1 MTAEIKIKNLYL
13 EQSSSQL
20 RKDAPEFIP
29 GCGVV
34 GALIFRRCKMEIGK
48 KQQIV
53 EGDFNITLES
63 EEFEESPEYW
73 QKQYNLL
80 YNMMIKELPSGS
92 IQPLSYK
99 SAEGEKADLV
109 TIFSTLVATGIAVE
123 AFDKLFDI
131 IKIWLENRP
140 KTKVTLKYQDGSI
153 IELSGL
159 SKSKALALMEEH
171 HSKIT
176 IRE

>member
-1 MTAEIKIKNLYL
+1 MDK
-13 EQSSSQL
+13 
-20 RKDAPEFIP
+20 
-29 GCGVV
+29 
-34 GALIFRRCKMEIGK
+34 GK
-48 KQQIV
+48 KQQIA
-53 EGDFNITLES
+53 EGTDFNITLES
-63 EEFEESPEYW
+63 EEIEERADYW
-73 QKQYNLL
+73 QKQCNFL
-80 YNMMIKELPSGS
+80 YNKILKELPSGS
-92 IQPLSYK
+92 IEPLSYE
-99 SAEGEKADLV
+99 SAEGEKAELI